1 MSLFTQKKFLFIAL
15 LEDLVFIFFLF
26 ALLASGLEI
35 ILPGILANKIPLA
48 LIFTVFA
55 LLIFGYIKALQK
67 ENLPYHSF
75 VLPTAAVVLVLALL
89 FLIGIFMS
97 RAFGIGAGFIQ
108 IALLMLALGLW
119 LKSGKETIR
128 LK

>member
-1 MSLFTQKKFLFIAL
+1 MLPFIHKKILFIAL

-35 ILPGILANKIPLA
+35 ILPGILSNKIPLA

-67 ENLPYHSF
+67 ENLPYPSCM
-75 VLPTAAVVLVLALL
+75 LPTAVAVFALSLL
-89 FLIGIFMS
+89 FLIGIFMT
-97 RAFGIGAGFIQ
+97 RAFGLRAAFIQ
-108 IALLMLALGLW
+108 TALLMLALGLW
-119 LKSGKETIR
+119 LKSGKEPTR